1 MHEKARSSSIY
12 LFKAICFRNFPDTGS
27 IRLFYRIGPAEFSTT
42 LCIDMKTT
50 PRVHSSRVDTSAALF
65 STRLCLATVLL
76 ATTFAIAACGGS
88 IGDSSSAPTSGTGTG
103 GTGASGPSGDG
114 KPTTTS
120 NVKLDCA
127 PAP

>member
-1 MHEKARSSSIY
+1 MKRRAVHQSIFSMR
-12 LFKAICFRNFPDTGS
+12 LFRKFPITGS
-27 IRLFYRIGPAEFSTT
+27 IRLFHRIGPAEFSTT
-42 LCIDMKTT
+42 FCIDMKTT

-76 ATTFAIAACGGS
+76 VTTFAIAACGGS
-88 IGDSSSAPTSGTGTG
+88 SGNSSSAPTS

-114 KPTTTS
+114 KPTTTA